1 MKISGLFFSVLIL
14 CLNLLNACSEKPKQM
29 KNLDDIRP
37 KSEGK
42 ERIKETKESKD
53 TLLPY
58 LTSYTQDSVLLEI
71 ESISPIE
78 HSHFIN
84 RFQPVKKTA
93 FLLQQKDSTENIEH
107 FAWEFKDSVAT
118 KNAFYNWLDIEKSSK
133 ILSSKSLS
141 KLFFTTLITEKHI
154 DFFYS
159 NKKMDVP
166 KLMRYVKFNR
176 NTETYKYIIIQKRN
190 SKALWYQFTDEKLTL
205 IPSK

>member
-1 MKISGLFFSVLIL
+1 MKLSKVIIVFFLGIL
-14 CLNLLNACSEKPKQM
+14 SLLGACGEKPQNV
-29 KNLDDIRP
+29 KNLDEIRP
-37 KSEGK
+37 KSADR
-42 ERIKETKESKD
+42 ERIKETEKSKD

-58 LTSYTQDSVLLEI
+58 LNNYNQDSVLMEI
-71 ESISPIE
+71 VSISLIE
-78 HSHFIN
+78 GLHFIN

-93 FLLQQKDSTENIEH
+93 FLLQKKDSTENIEH
-107 FAWEFKDSVAT
+107 FAWEFKDSIAT

-141 KLFFTTLITEKHI
+141 KLYFTALITEKYI

-159 NKKMDVP
+159 NKKINVP

-176 NTETYKYIIIQKRN
+176 ITDSYKYIIIQKRN
-190 SKALWYQFTDEKLTL
+190 SKALWHQFVDEKLTL